1 MVEWTGNLNDD
12 CHAEWNGIRMH
23 AELMDKRYWWWAIY
37 DEKNEVIDSSNE
49 HQERYKNGKLARQA
63 AETAARKYANI

>member
-12 CHAEWNGIRMH
+12 CRAQWNGIRMH
-23 AELMDKRYWWWAIY
+23 AEQMGKRYWWWAIY

-49 HQERYKNGKLARQA
+49 YQERLKSGKLARQA